1 MLDTDC
7 FLRKKMEESNRTDV
21 YYIYFTSNG
30 KSSFFA
36 RVFFSRDRS
45 KPKIRA
51 QTLSHHAI
59 GNFFIRIEFHL
70 DGIHRL
76 ARPGFLSFFLFSS
89 SFFFNESIKSGSNV
103 ITVADTNLATA
114 LRLLLWAVVDPA
126 YFLH

>member
-1 MLDTDC
+1 
-7 FLRKKMEESNRTDV
+7 MEESNRTDV

-76 ARPGFLSFFLFSS
+76 ARPGFFVFLSFFFFF
-89 SFFFNESIKSGSNV
+89 FFFNESIKSGSNV
-103 ITVADTNLATA
+103 ITVADTSLATA

>member
-1 MLDTDC
+1 
-7 FLRKKMEESNRTDV
+7 MEEGNRTDV
-21 YYIYFTSNG
+21 HYIYFTSNG

-70 DGIHRL
+70 DSIHRL
-76 ARPGFLSFFLFSS
+76 GRPVFCLSFFLFSS
-89 SFFFNESIKSGSNV
+89 SFFNGSIKSGSNV
-103 ITVADTNLATA
+103 ITVADTSLATA
-114 LRLLLWAVVDPA
+114 LRLLLWAVIDPA